1 MKINQA
7 VILCGGIGKRLMP
20 LTKHRPK
27 PMVLINK
34 KPFLEYLIL
43 LLKKNNVT
51 NILILG
57 GYKNQIIKKYFKN
70 GKKLGVNIDYY
81 NGPSHWDTGTRIF
94 KAQKMI
100 HNTFMLLY
108 SDNILSLNFKKHLLT
123 YKKKDLHFLL
133 TRKINGNFLLN
144 KKYKNIQN
152 YSITRRN
159 NYQFIE
165 LGFSI
170 FKKKPLIKFFNNTK
184 KKSINEYFENRIKKK
199 KISFSIHE
207 DIYSSIGDYKRYF
220 KAKIFL
226 KPKKIIFIDRDGT
239 INKSPG
245 KGKYITNEK
254 RILFIEKNILLMKNL
269 SKKNY
274 QFIIITNQAGV
285 ALKKV
290 SLKKLS
296 IINKNIINF
305 LKKKSINI
313 LDLFYCPHHWNDGC
327 NCRKPLPGMFFYA
340 SKKYNIDLSKTIY
353 IGDDIRDMEAA
364 NNANCKGIYISP
376 KKNFYNL
383 EADLKKC
390 IICTSQ
396 NIKLIEDKICSSYE
410 N

>member
-7 VILCGGIGKRLMP
+7 VILCGGVGKRLMP
-20 LTKHRPK
+20 LTKDKPK

-43 LLKKNNVT
+43 LLKKNNIS

-57 GYKNQIIKKYFKN
+57 GYKSEIIKKYFEN
-70 GKKLGVNIDYY
+70 GKKLGVNLHYY
-81 NGPSHWDTGTRIF
+81 NGPLHWDTGTRIF

-100 HNTFMLLY
+100 LNTFMLLY
-108 SDNILSLNFKKHLLT
+108 SDNILSLNFKKYLLS

-133 TRKINGNFLLN
+133 TSKSEGNFKLN
-144 KKYKNIQN
+144 KQNKNIQN
-152 YSITRRN
+152 YSIRRKN
-159 NYQFIE
+159 NHHFVE

-170 FKKKPLIKFFNNTK
+170 LKKKPLIKFLNNTK
-184 KKSINEYFENRIKKK
+184 KTSINEYFENRIKKK
-199 KISFSIHE
+199 KVSFSVHE
-207 DIYSSIGDYKRYF
+207 DIYSSIGDHKRYC
-220 KAKIFL
+220 KTKIFL

-245 KGKYITNEK
+245 KGKYITDEK
-254 RILFIEKNILLMKNL
+254 RITFIDKNILLMKNL

-285 ALKKV
+285 ALKKI

-296 IINKNIINF
+296 IINKNIINY
-305 LKKKSINI
+305 LKKKSINV

-327 NCRKPLPGMFFYA
+327 ECRKPFPGMFFYA

-364 NNANCKGIYISP
+364 NNANCKGIYISA
-376 KKNFYNL
+376 KNNFYNL
-383 EADLKKC
+383 GVDLKKS

-396 NIKLIEDKICSSYE
+396 NIKLIENKICSFYE